1 MRVSLKLLSLSLLLM
16 VNVVWAES
24 KIAVPDFE
32 LLDLTMK
39 LSDPQKV
46 AEINAQDQ
54 QKLRDIETFLRKGL
68 ANKEGFSIVEIS
80 SEAKNDAD
88 KSTGY
93 LFDCAA
99 CSAELGLNHNADYI
113 IIGRLHKPTY
123 LFSYLIVRIFDTHEN
138 KLVKEFRSEVKGD
151 PRVAIPGAVANLI
164 NKISKTLPH

>member
-1 MRVSLKLLSLSLLLM
+1 MKINLIKLFLICLLS
-16 VNVVWAES
+16 VNSAWADS
-24 KIAVPDFE
+24 KIAIPDFE

-54 QKLRDIETFLRKGL
+54 QKLRDIETFLKKGL
-68 ANKEGFSIVEIS
+68 ENKQGFIVIPVS
-80 SEAKNDAD
+80 DEARQAAD
-88 KSTGY
+88 KSTGL

-99 CSAELGLNHNADYI
+99 CSAELGRQHNADYI

-123 LFSYLIVRIFDTHEN
+123 LFSYLIVRVFDSHEN

-151 PRVAIPGAVANLI
+151 PKVAIPGAVANLI